1 MRLHQVTIEH
11 FRGIR
16 SAVVTFPSDALLLG
30 PNGVGK
36 STVLEALDLALGPD
50 RARGPD
56 AINEHD
62 FHLGKYTPDAPATD
76 DAEAEQRRPTITIN
90 VVLSELDAAEMSE
103 FREHLEPWSFESD
116 RLFTA
121 EELTKH
127 QPSAEEYVLRLGF
140 RGWFD
145 KDDDEFKAASIF
157 LSPPADTI
165 EDAPMVSR
173 SAKRSV
179 GFLYLRS
186 LRTARRAMSLQR
198 GSLLDVLLR
207 LAEARPKVWEAIL
220 SRLGAVGDALST
232 DPDLKPVLSDLESRI
247 GALVPLAE
255 GETTTGFNVSRLTRD
270 HLREFVTYFAA
281 SRASKHLLPYDRL
294 GTGVTNVLVL
304 ALLSA
309 IADLKSNVIFAME
322 EPEIALGPHTQRR
335 VVDKVKSI
343 ATQAILTSHSPYVA
357 EQFLPDSF
365 LVLRRAGDGSLTAG
379 NALAADLPVK
389 EKLLRQ
395 EFRGRYA
402 EGLVGSAVLVVEGVT
417 EFWAIPAASQ
427 VLSNCPDTRYR
438 SLDHDGVI
446 VVPAAGDGDL
456 AKTAGFYS
464 SLGIPAFVFS
474 DTIPDDTVREAID
487 RATTAF
493 WEHGHSGFESLV
505 ASEVPV
511 PRIQAFLAEART
523 WRDFPSGVPEVAEG
537 AADAEWRAALSD
549 VLSKRKGSG
558 YAARLLAYCT
568 PGDLPGPVIRLF
580 AELRIRSGSPKLK
593 HDDPLAG
600 RFRDEVPAAVEEP
613 PVGEEPENGGT

>member
-1 MRLHQVTIEH
+1 MRLHQVAIEH

-16 SAVVTFPSDALLLG
+16 SAVVTFPPDALLLG
-30 PNGVGK
+30 PNGIGK

-62 FHLGKYTPDAPATD
+62 FHLGKYTPEAAGSD
-76 DAEAEQRRPTITIN
+76 DSDTEPRRPTIEVN
-90 VVLSELDAAEMSE
+90 VVLSELEVPEMAE
-103 FREHLEPWSFESD
+103 FRQHLEPWSFEPD
-116 RLFTA
+116 RLYTA
-121 EELTKH
+121 EELTTHK
-127 QPSAEEYVLRLGF
+127 PVAEEYVLRLGF

-145 KDDDEFKAASIF
+145 EEDDEFKTASIF
-157 LSPPADTI
+157 LSPSAETI
-165 EDAPMVSR
+165 EDAVSVSR
-173 SAKRSV
+173 SAKRSI

-198 GSLLDVLLR
+198 GSLLDVLRR

-220 SRLGAVGDALST
+220 SRLGAVGDALSS
-232 DPDLKPVLSDLESRI
+232 DPDLQPVLSDLESRI

-255 GETTTGFNVSRLTRD
+255 GDATTGFSVSRLTRE

-309 IADLKSNVIFAME
+309 IADLKSNVIFVME

-335 VVDKVKSI
+335 VVDKVRSI

-357 EQFLPDSF
+357 EQFLPDNF
-365 LVLRRAGDGSLTAG
+365 LVLRRAAGGDLTAS
-379 NALAADLPVK
+379 NAMAAELPIK
-389 EKLLRQ
+389 EKILRQ
-395 EFRGRYA
+395 EFRARYA

-427 VLSNCPDTRYR
+427 MLSNCSGTQHS
-438 SLDHDGVI
+438 SLDHEGII

-464 SLGIPAFVFS
+464 NLGIPAFVFS
-474 DTIPDDTVREAID
+474 DTIADDSVRDAIGA
-487 RATTAF
+487 ATTAF
-493 WEHGHSGFESLV
+493 WEHGYSGFESLL

-511 PRIQAFLAEART
+511 ARIQAFLTDART
-523 WRDFPSGVPEVAEG
+523 WRDFPSGVPDVAP
-537 AADAEWRAALSD
+537 DAESTEWTSALSE

-558 YAARLLAYCT
+558 YAARLLACCS
-568 PGDLPGPVIRLF
+568 PNDLPGPLVKLF
-580 AELRIRSGSPKLK
+580 AELRVRSGLSKLK
-593 HDDPLAG
+593 NDDPLAE
-600 RFRDEVPAAVEEP
+600 RFRGEVPEAVDEP
-613 PVGEEPENGGT
+613 PVDEEPERGST